1 MQNSALLPVP
11 ATPAWIRQNKSV
23 FLQLLQGWAITRALL
38 VLTAWFSQY
47 FPANSVYQRYIDAGH
62 QFSRFRLLD
71 IWARWDSEWYLSI
84 VKFGYIPGETLGE
97 GYSNLAFFPLY
108 PYLVKLFTFF
118 LPASL
123 RTNALLI
130 AVGLLISNVLFIAA
144 LCCLYELGRSFF
156 GESSGLKAVL
166 LTLAL
171 PGAYFFSA
179 FYTEALFL
187 FLIVFAFY
195 FAEHDRWAWAAFFAM
210 LASLTRPH
218 GILLTV
224 PLLLFYLRSRNW
236 QLRRIQPNLAWLL
249 LVPLGVLLHFGYLYQ
264 LTGDP
269 LAFFK
274 AQSVWGRTVGSI
286 FDAAF
291 FGPLTKVDNQVA
303 WVDFL
308 LILTAIVVSVWL
320 LLHRKHWIYGIY
332 SLLCALILL
341 NSGSFYSMSRYV
353 SVIFPLTL
361 FLSGKIRSNTL
372 FRGLCLFLWTLQV
385 LLYAGWVNYYWI
397 A

>member
-1 MQNSALLPVP
+1 MQSSALLSIPG
-11 ATPAWIRQNKSV
+11 TPAWIRENKAV
-23 FLQLLQGWAITRALL
+23 FLQILRGWAITRALL
-38 VLTAWFSQY
+38 VLVAWFSQY

-62 QFSRFRLLD
+62 QFTRFRLLD
-71 IWARWDSEWYLSI
+71 IWARWDSDWYLSI

-108 PYLVKLFTFF
+108 PYLIKLFTFF
-118 LPASL
+118 LPSSL

-144 LCCLYELGRSFF
+144 LCCLYELGRSCFTD
-156 GESSGLKAVL
+156 GSGLKAVL
-166 LTLAL
+166 MTLAL

-179 FYTEALFL
+179 FYTESLFL

-195 FAEHDRWAWAAFFAM
+195 FAEHERWAWAGIFAM
-210 LASLTRPH
+210 FASLTRPH
-218 GILLTV
+218 GILLAV
-224 PLLLFYLRSRNW
+224 PLLLFYMRSRNW
-236 QLRRIQPNLAWLL
+236 QLRCIRPNLAWFLL
-249 LVPLGVLLHFGYLYQ
+249 IPLGVLLHFGHLYRI
-264 LTGDP
+264 TGDP

-286 FDAAF
+286 FNAAF
-291 FGPLTKVDNQVA
+291 FEPLTKADNQVA

-308 LILTAIVVSVWL
+308 LILTAIVLSAVL
-320 LLHRKHWIYGIY
+320 MLQRKHWIYGIY
-332 SLLCALILL
+332 SLLCAMILL

-353 SVIFPLTL
+353 SVIFPLSL
-361 FLSGKIRSNTL
+361 FLAEKIRSKAL
-372 FRGLCLFLWTLQV
+372 FWGLCLLFWTLQTM
-385 LLYAGWVNYYWI
+385 LYAGWVNYYWI